1 MLQKISLILAVCL
14 VFLNSCAKE
23 EVKTKSQVIGEWKL
37 ASYSIGAAFDVDKDG
52 TSQLNLLN
60 EIDCVNSEILKFE
73 TTGIL
78 SSNETYNP
86 TIEIS
91 KSEIDNTYNFS
102 IECQEGVISFATSFS
117 QIDVDTFQFNDKEFT
132 IVNNSFNILLVDEVI
147 IYNEDFTAILETRDL
162 VLTYSKL

>member
-1 MLQKISLILAVCL
+1 MLIRMERAH
-14 VFLNSCAKE
+14 
-23 EVKTKSQVIGEWKL
+23 
-37 ASYSIGAAFDVDKDG
+37 
-52 TSQLNLLN
+52 LNLLN

-91 KSEIDNTYNFS
+91 KSEIDNTYDFS
-102 IECQEGVISFATSFS
+102 VECQEGIISFDTSFS
-117 QIDVDTFQFNDKEFT
+117 QIDADTFQFNDKEFT
-132 IVNNSFNILLVDEVI
+132 IVNNSFNILLVDEI
-147 IYNEDFTAILETRDL
+147 EIYNEDFTTVLETRDL